1 MVGKIGMPDHSEQLN
16 RAAECLALAQKT
28 DDAATRVTLLTMAQK
43 WLDLA
48 NGALSRLNFN
58 AVMQDINDREM
69 SKR

>member
-1 MVGKIGMPDHSEQLN
+1 MPDHSEQLQ

-28 DDAATRVTLLTMAQK
+28 DDAGTRMTLLTMAQR

-48 NGALSRLNFN
+48 NGALPHLHLN

-69 SKR
+69 SRR

>member
-1 MVGKIGMPDHSEQLN
+1 MPDHSEQLQ

-28 DDAATRVTLLTMAQK
+28 DDAGTRMTLLAMAQK

-69 SKR
+69 SRR

>member
-1 MVGKIGMPDHSEQLN
+1 MPDHSEQLQ

-28 DDAATRVTLLTMAQK
+28 DDVGTRMTLLTMAQR

-48 NGALSRLNFN
+48 NGALSGLNFN

-69 SKR
+69 SRR

>member
-1 MVGKIGMPDHSEQLN
+1 MPDHAEQLQ

-28 DDAATRVTLLTMAQK
+28 DDPGTRITLLTMAQK

-48 NGALSRLNFN
+48 NGALPHLNFN

-69 SKR
+69 SGR